1 MDIATINQQ
10 VQQESIFL
18 QDLKREISKV
28 IVGQEALLEKMLV
41 ALLADGHI
49 LIEGVPGLAKTL
61 AVKTLAQAIQAQFS
75 RIQFTPDLLPADIT
89 GTLIFSPKE
98 GTFFPKR
105 GPVFANFV
113 LADEINRS
121 PAKVQSALLEAM
133 QERQVTIGDKTY
145 PLPAPF
151 MVLATQNPVEQEG
164 TYPLPEAQVDRFML
178 KVLVTYPSKEEEKQ
192 ILERMASHQKIELAA
207 SATPDKILK
216 ARSVVDNIYVDEKIK
231 NYIVNLVFATRDP
244 KAAGLEKLAS
254 YIAYGAS
261 PRATIFLTQAAKAYA
276 FLNGRGYV
284 TPEDIKAIGL
294 DVLRHRVLLSYEAEA
309 ENVSSDDIVQ
319 QIFDGVDVP

>member
-1 MDIATINQQ
+1 MEISAINQQ
-10 VQQESIFL
+10 VQQESIFV

-28 IVGQEALLEKMLV
+28 IVGQEALLEKILV
-41 ALLADGHI
+41 ALLADGHV

-61 AVKTLAQAIQAQFS
+61 AVKTLAQAIHGQFS

-98 GTFFPKR
+98 GSFFPKR

-133 QERQVTIGDKTY
+133 QERQVTIGDQTY
-145 PLPAPF
+145 PLPSPF

-192 ILERMASHQKIELAA
+192 ILERMASHQKIEI
-207 SATPDKILK
+207 SSSVTPEMILK
-216 ARSVVDNIYVDEKIK
+216 ARNVVDQIYVDDKIK

-244 KAAGLEKLAS
+244 KSFGLEKLAS
-254 YIAYGAS
+254 FIAYGAS

-284 TPEDIKAIGL
+284 TPEDIKTIGL

-309 ENVSSDDIVQ
+309 ENVSADDIVK